1 MFKKIMTLLTQK
13 EKKLSEEKTL
23 NFLKMLSMTET
34 QEISCT
40 DVYTLIDQYV
50 EKKRRG
56 EDVSAIMPKV
66 KHHLDMCRDCFEEYE
81 ALMAALDFEEG
92 IQTERA

>member
-1 MFKKIMTLLTQK
+1 MLKKIMTLLTPK

-23 NFLKMLSMTET
+23 NFLKMLNMTET

-40 DVYTLIDQYV
+40 DVYALIDQYV

-56 EDVSAIMPKV
+56 EDVSTIMPKV

-81 ALMAALDFEEG
+81 ALMAALDFEER